1 MYKHLLIA
9 TDGSELAGK
18 AVDHGLALAR
28 DMGARVT
35 LLTVSEP
42 VVLGTD
48 DALNLGVLSTIN
60 ADLQQARERAAAK
73 LFAPATERAA
83 AEGVQVDTR
92 HVVDRHPAE
101 AIVEVAREAGCDL
114 VVMASHGRRGL
125 RRLLLGSQT
134 SEVLGQCDVP
144 VLVIR

>member
-1 MYKHLLIA
+1 MYAHLLIA

-18 AVDHGLALAR
+18 AVEHGLELAR
-28 DMGARVT
+28 RTGARVT
-35 LLTVSEP
+35 VLTVSEP

-48 DALNLGVLSTIN
+48 DAFNLGVLGNLDSE
-60 ADLQQARERAAAK
+60 LQAARERAAQE
-73 LFAPATERAA
+73 LFAPLSERASA
-83 AEGVQVDTR
+83 AGVPLETR
-92 HVVDRHPAE
+92 HVVDRHAAD
-101 AIVEVAREAGCDL
+101 AIVEEAEKSGCDL

-134 SEVLGQCDVP
+134 SEVLGRSQVP